1 MQPSTHDTTKSFTAV
16 IAATGFV
23 IALILSAPAYARHG
37 GNDLASIGNR
47 SSTPTYDAWLAQ
59 SKAAE
64 APARQEAAL
73 NSVMTDAP
81 DVAKSYQVQTLTPDY
96 DQFFQPSR

>member
-1 MQPSTHDTTKSFTAV
+1 MQPSTRHTAQGFAAV

-23 IALILSAPAYARHG
+23 IALILSAQAHARHG
-37 GNDLASIGNR
+37 GDNYGRQQA
-47 SSTPTYDAWLAQ
+47 TPTYDAWLAQ
-59 SKAAE
+59 SEAAQ
-64 APARQEAAL
+64 APPRQEASL

-81 DVAKSYQVQTLTPDY
+81 DVAKSDQVKTLTPDY